1 MPANGITSTKLD
13 GKKKKIPR
21 SSQGTIVSHEL
32 ILHLG
37 HLKRFRFFPP
47 ERYGLNLY
55 KYENLFREVIVKDTC
70 QVNKFSVYLSW
81 EISLAHCTGY
91 SYSSIYQFPCTRIQT
106 SVYLCRF
113 SKQTSLTGF
122 LAFFRSK
129 IQTKVQFIVV
139 LKNTRNSERVG
150 NFEFLELAE
159 TQLIQKFSLNSVM
172 ISERNYRRTFES
184 NYLLG
189 LTEKIL
195 RYYKISA

>member
-1 MPANGITSTKLD
+1 M
-13 GKKKKIPR
+13 
-21 SSQGTIVSHEL
+21 SHEL

-37 HLKRFRFFPP
+37 QLKRFRFFPP

-55 KYENLFREVIVKDTC
+55 KYENLFREVIVKNTC
-70 QVNKFSVYLSW
+70 HVNKFSVYLSW

-91 SYSSIYQFPCTRIQT
+91 CYSSINQFACTRIT

-122 LAFFRSK
+122 LAFFGRKYKQKDSLSSFWRTLGTQK
-129 IQTKVQFIVV
+129 EI
-139 LKNTRNSERVG
+139 G

-159 TQLIQKFSLNSVM
+159 TQLIKKFSLNSVM
-172 ISERNYRRTFES
+172 ISERNYKRTFES